1 MTDIGRQRLH
11 GLIDVHALGVPLHDA
26 SNDEGV
32 PQIMDACGMVRSAI
46 GPALLPAQLPE
57 DAMNLAVT

>member
-1 MTDIGRQRLH
+1 
-11 GLIDVHALGVPLHDA
+11 LIDVHALGVPLHDA